1 MVLGQ
6 PERRRKTRSTP
17 GSSDEEVIDDK
28 PLPLRAVLTKPVI
41 ISVGNYGLLAL
52 LEIAYLAIM
61 PLFLATPIEFGGL
74 GQSPAIIGTIMGA
87 FGIGNGIF
95 QAAVFAKVVGRAG
108 PKRLFMAGM
117 SLFPFLFAFFPIINS
132 VARKQGISTL
142 VWVLIGMQLSM
153 QVLMDCCYGKIAL
166 CSSNFDAQPLS
177 LSGCIFMYITSAA
190 PNKRSLG
197 ATNGI
202 GQLLAA
208 IVRAIGP
215 ASASSLF
222 ALSIERNWLGGNA
235 VYLLFGVLSCLSL
248 FACDLLPVQVWHRD
262 DD

>member
-1 MVLGQ
+1 
-6 PERRRKTRSTP
+6 
-17 GSSDEEVIDDK
+17 
-28 PLPLRAVLTKPVI
+28 
-41 ISVGNYGLLAL
+41 
-52 LEIAYLAIM
+52 
-61 PLFLATPIEFGGL
+61 
-74 GQSPAIIGTIMGA
+74 
-87 FGIGNGIF
+87 
-95 QAAVFAKVVGRAG
+95 
-108 PKRLFMAGM
+108 
-117 SLFPFLFAFFPIINS
+117 
-132 VARKQGISTL
+132 
-142 VWVLIGMQLSM
+142 
-153 QVLMDCCYGKIAL
+153 
-166 CSSNFDAQPLS
+166 
-177 LSGCIFMYITSAA
+177 MYITSAA